1 MATPIHTDGT
11 ISIMV
16 NGEHRRV
23 AAGLSIA
30 DLASQLGLVP
40 EKVAVERNLEVV
52 PRSTIAQVCLED
64 GDELEIVHFVG
75 GGDHASAVDE
85 DRWTVAGRSF
95 RSRLIVGTGKY
106 KDFAQNAAALEASG
120 AEIVT
125 VAVRRVNISDRK
137 SENLLDYID
146 PKRYQILPNTAGC
159 YTVEEAVRTCRLARE
174 VGVGDLVK
182 LEVIGDQKTLFPDV
196 PATIEAAKILVK
208 EGFKVLPYITDDP
221 VACLRLAEI
230 GCAAVMP
237 LAAPIGSGMGIR
249 NPFNLRIIIEQAKVP
264 VIVDAGV
271 GTASDA
277 AEAME
282 LGADG
287 LLINSAIAG
296 AKDPLAMARAMKLA
310 IEAGRIAYL
319 AGRIEQKLYA
329 TASSPLS
336 GLIR

>member
-1 MATPIHTDGT
+1 MKD
-11 ISIMV
+11 
-16 NGEHRRV
+16 
-23 AAGLSIA
+23 
-30 DLASQLGLVP
+30 D
-40 EKVAVERNLEVV
+40 KF
-52 PRSTIAQVCLED
+52 
-64 GDELEIVHFVG
+64 EL
-75 GGDHASAVDE
+75 
-85 DRWTVAGRSF
+85 AGRVF

-106 KDFAQNAAALEASG
+106 RDFAETKAAVEASG

-125 VAVRRVNISDRK
+125 VAVRRVNITDANK
-137 SENLLDYID
+137 ENLLDYID

-159 YTVEEAVRTCRLARE
+159 YTVEDAVRTCRLARE
-174 VGVGDLVK
+174 AGVGDMVK
-182 LEVIGDQKTLFPDV
+182 LEVIGDDKTLFPDV
-196 PATIEAAKILVK
+196 VGTVEAAKILVK

-221 VACLRLAEI
+221 VTCLRLAEI

-249 NPFNLRIIIEQAKVP
+249 NPFNLRIILEQAKVP

-282 LGADG
+282 LGCDG
-287 LLINSAIAG
+287 LLVNSAIAG
-296 AKDPLAMARAMKLA
+296 AKDPIAMARAMKMA
-310 IEAGRIAYL
+310 VEAGRIAYL

>member
-1 MATPIHTDGT
+1 MIKDQAF
-11 ISIMV
+11 V
-16 NGEHRRV
+16 L
-23 AAGLSIA
+23 AGS
-30 DLASQLGLVP
+30 
-40 EKVAVERNLEVV
+40 
-52 PRSTIAQVCLED
+52 
-64 GDELEIVHFVG
+64 
-75 GGDHASAVDE
+75 
-85 DRWTVAGRSF
+85 SF
-95 RSRLIVGTGKY
+95 NSRLIIGTGKY
-106 KDFAQNAAALEASG
+106 RDFAETKAALEESG

-125 VAVRRVNISDRK
+125 VAVRRVNITDPNK
-137 SENLLDYID
+137 ENLLDYID
-146 PKRYQILPNTAGC
+146 ARRYQILPNTAGC

-174 VGVGDLVK
+174 AGVGDMVK
-182 LEVIGDQKTLFPDV
+182 LEVIGDQATLFPDV

-221 VACLRLAEI
+221 VACLKLAEL

-249 NPFNLRIIIEQAKVP
+249 NPYNLRIILEQARVP

-277 AEAME
+277 SEAME
-282 LGADG
+282 LGCDG

-310 IEAGRIAYL
+310 VEAGRLAYL
-319 AGRIEQKLYA
+319 AGRIETKLYA
-329 TASSPLS
+329 TASSPLT

>member
-1 MATPIHTDGT
+1 MKD
-11 ISIMV
+11 
-16 NGEHRRV
+16 
-23 AAGLSIA
+23 
-30 DLASQLGLVP
+30 D
-40 EKVAVERNLEVV
+40 KF
-52 PRSTIAQVCLED
+52 
-64 GDELEIVHFVG
+64 EL
-75 GGDHASAVDE
+75 
-85 DRWTVAGRSF
+85 AGRVF
-95 RSRLIVGTGKY
+95 KSRLIVGTGKY
-106 KDFAQNAAALEASG
+106 RDFAETKAAVEESG

-125 VAVRRVNISDRK
+125 VAVRRVNITDANK
-137 SENLLDYID
+137 ENLLDYID

-159 YTVEEAVRTCRLARE
+159 YTVEDAVRTCRLARE
-174 VGVGDLVK
+174 AGVGDMVK
-182 LEVIGDQKTLFPDV
+182 LEVIGDDKTLFPDV
-196 PATIEAAKILVK
+196 IGTVDAAKILVK

-221 VACLRLAEI
+221 VTCLRLAEI

-249 NPFNLRIIIEQAKVP
+249 NPFNLRIILEQAKVP

-282 LGADG
+282 LGCDG
-287 LLINSAIAG
+287 LLVNSAIAG
-296 AKDPLAMARAMKLA
+296 AKDPIAMARAMKMA
-310 IEAGRIAYL
+310 VEAGRIAYL